1 MTMKDISKAMCTQWG
16 DRGSNMTKG
25 NSGIT
30 KSSGKVFCEEK
41 KVFNREYSS

>member
-1 MTMKDISKAMCTQWG
+1 
-16 DRGSNMTKG
+16 MTKG

-41 KVFNREYSS
+41 KVFKCEKCGVT